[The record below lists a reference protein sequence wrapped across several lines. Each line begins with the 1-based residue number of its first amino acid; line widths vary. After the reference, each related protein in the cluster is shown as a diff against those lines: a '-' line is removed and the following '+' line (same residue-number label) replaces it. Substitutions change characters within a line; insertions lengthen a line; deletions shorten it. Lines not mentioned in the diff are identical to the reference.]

1 MKNHSSCSF
10 SPRSLLILSALALIG
25 FLPAITSVQARIIRD
40 DSAATASIGP
50 VLSATWSETGDAG
63 SLPATAQNA
72 GGTPFAPLTAITGT
86 LTLNLGISEADMYEI
101 YINSPT
107 TFSATTTGFS
117 PGVNNF
123 DTQLFLFDL
132 TGHGI
137 YANDDDTTSGGPGST
152 LPAGTAFMSSLP
164 AGFYYILITGSGQF
178 PADSLGRPLFPNF
191 TTGADP
197 TGVFGPTGTGGA
209 NAIAGYT
216 GNSTEGG
223 NYSIALT
230 GAQVVP
236 EPSIVGL
243 MLPGIAG
250 LLLLQSQRAKRKR

>member
-1 MKNHSSCSF
+1 M
-10 SPRSLLILSALALIG
+10 ILSAIALIG
-25 FLPAITSVQARIIRD
+25 FLPTLA
-40 DSAATASIGP
+40 
-50 VLSATWSETGDAG
+50 LSATWSETGDAG

-86 LTLNLGISEADMYEI
+86 LTLSLGISEADMYEI
-101 YINSPT
+101 YIGNPA

-132 TGHGI
+132 SGHGI
-137 YANDDDTTSGGPGST
+137 YANDDDTTSGGPQST
-152 LPAGTAFMSSLP
+152 LPAGTAFMSSLS

-178 PADSLGRPLFPNF
+178 PADTLGHPIFPNF
-191 TTGADP
+191 TLSGGSADP
-197 TGVFGPTGTGGA
+197 TGVYGPTGTGGA

-216 GNSTEGG
+216 GSSNEGG

-243 MLPGIAG
+243 MLPGLAG
-250 LLLLQSQRAKRKR
+250 LLLLQSQRSKRRR